1 MILAER
7 GEAGTNDQASPAPP
21 TTTHSPK
28 VKVQGMCP

>member
-21 TTTHSPK
+21 TTHILKPEIQ
-28 VKVQGMCP
+28 VVC